1 MLNKHWIISAAI
13 LLLGAPKAQAMCEA
27 YIHRYEQQHGIP
39 HNLLRAISRIE
50 SGRKISG
57 QGIVAWPWTINAN
70 GKPYVFNTKI
80 EAITKV
86 KELRAQGITSIDVGC
101 MQINLKH
108 HPNAFPSLEAAF
120 DPATNIQYAARFL
133 KEKMDAQGN
142 WQGAVAHYHSA
153 SAVYNQPY
161 KNKVMA
167 MWQQFANEPFPA
179 AQAPIQTVF
188 AINQPKVVNT
198 QFKSLTGRI
207 MPVKIKFS
215 AYTGYNGTLHKVAT
229 NNIRTSGAI
238 ANTNFLRPTGGSK
251 IIKAK
256 TSLSSKRAVMPLN
269 TVRRANVKLPPKV

>member
-1 MLNKHWIISAAI
+1 MLNKYSILSIAI
-13 LLLGAPKAQAMCEA
+13 LMLGMPKAQAMCEA

-50 SGRKISG
+50 SGRKING
-57 QGIVAWPWTINAN
+57 QGVVAWPWTINAN

-80 EAITKV
+80 EAIAKV

-120 DPATNIQYAARFL
+120 DPPTNINYGARFL
-133 KEKMDAQGN
+133 KEKMDTQGN
-142 WQGAVAHYHSA
+142 WQKAVAHYHSA

-167 MWQQFANEPFPA
+167 MWQQFANEPFSA
-179 AQAPIQTVF
+179 AQPPIQTVF

-215 AYTGYNGTLHKVAT
+215 PYTGYNGPLQKVAT
-229 NNIRTSGAI
+229 NSIRTAGAI
-238 ANTNFLRPTGGSK
+238 PQTGFLRSTGGTK

-256 TSLSSKRAVMPLN
+256 TSLTSRRMVMPLN
-269 TVRRANVKLPPKV
+269 TVRRANVKLTPKV